1 MTDWETLRRAYLSG
15 EGSYQALARRY
26 GVSVDAIKRR
36 GGKEHWVRQRQEQGK
51 TESVG
56 QETAAAPQEE
66 TAPRQ
71 EPDWAPPW
79 PEEEPGK
86 EKKRR
91 QALRLGLLD
100 LACRWVEQQRR
111 QGGIGDV
118 KEYRSMVQSLAD
130 LGDAGEEEAPAR
142 EEICIRMGEE
152 TRRYSA

>member
-36 GGKEHWVRQRQEQGK
+36 GGKEHWVQQRQTQR
-51 TESVG
+51 
-56 QETAAAPQEE
+56 ETAAAPAEE
-66 TAPRQ
+66 TVPRQ

-86 EKKRR
+86 EKRRR

-130 LGDAGEEEAPAR
+130 LGDAGEEEVPAR

-152 TRRYSA
+152 TRRYSG

>member
-36 GGKEHWVRQRQEQGK
+36 GGKEHWVQQRQTQREM
-51 TESVG
+51 
-56 QETAAAPQEE
+56 AAAPAEE
-66 TAPRQ
+66 TVPRQ

-86 EKKRR
+86 EKRRR

>member
-1 MTDWETLRRAYLSG
+1 MTDWEMLRKAYLSG
-15 EGSYQALARRY
+15 EGSYQTLARRY

-36 GGKEHWVRQRQEQGK
+36 GGKEQWVRQRQEQEK
-51 TESVG
+51 TESAE
-56 QETAAAPQEE
+56 QETAAAPAEE
-66 TAPRQ
+66 TALRQ
-71 EPDWAPPW
+71 APDWETPW
-79 PEEEPGK
+79 PAEEPGK
-86 EKKRR
+86 EKQRR

-152 TRRYSA
+152 ARRYSA